1 MPAAVFPSFGATRK
15 PAPAEPRADA
25 RVPSTAAAD
34 ALVERARRE
43 GFEAGAREAR
53 AQTLATVGRRL
64 GDAAEALAL
73 AARELDARRA
83 ELAADLERELPRVV
97 LALVEQVL
105 CREAV
110 TGATL
115 AREAVV
121 ACAARLKGGEGGV
134 VVRLHPATASA
145 FEAWRVGADGPGG
158 QVALRVETDASL
170 GPGDWLVETADGLVD
185 GRRASRLETLRRL
198 LLEPDA

>member
-1 MPAAVFPSFGATRK
+1 MPAAVFPSFGAPRTQ
-15 PAPAEPRADA
+15 APGEARADA
-25 RVPSTAAAD
+25 RAPASAAVD

-43 GFEAGAREAR
+43 GFEAGVREGR
-53 AQTLATVGRRL
+53 AETLATVGRRL

-97 LALVEQVL
+97 VALVEQVL
-105 CREAV
+105 CREAA
-110 TGATL
+110 TGAAL

-121 ACAARLKGGEGGV
+121 ACAARLAGGEGGV
-134 VVRLHPATASA
+134 IVRLHPATASA
-145 FEAWRVGADGPGG
+145 FEAWRLGADAPGG

-170 GPGDWLVETADGLVD
+170 GPSDWLVETADGLVD
-185 GRRASRLETLRRL
+185 GRRASRFETLRRL